1 MTFKHL
7 ALHLCLGL
15 CQWFPNLVTYCKHL
29 GMFFKNPNAWL
40 LSPDVSIWG
49 TNQYQGFS
57 KASTSNSNVKPDVGT
72 TGLHTHVLRR
82 KAGWRMQGTYYVLST
97 GDSGDKKEV
106 LASEKP
112 ERKSR
117 MSWKNQDPEV

>member
-1 MTFKHL
+1 M
-7 ALHLCLGL
+7 
-15 CQWFPNLVTYCKHL
+15 
-29 GMFFKNPNAWL
+29 
-40 LSPDVSIWG
+40 SIWG